1 MPQLEFIPTIPL
13 PQEIT
18 LNATANFNTLEVA
31 KIGYRVNASKVD
43 AYNEEH
49 GTSYQ
54 LLPEQYYKIKES
66 DFDTE
71 TLEIESRI
79 EFDCAAIGG
88 EGTYLLPL
96 EMHSDDYSVVQ
107 REPVYVLIQMSEL
120 KIWVTNAAD
129 LAKTSG
135 KGKIRVQMNSPMTVG
150 QPVDFVFEPEKVE
163 TYNTDTGLHS
173 RRWMPPRWSLPRLKF
188 RPAANTANSRSSSI
202 CRNWI
207 TTAPINTWF
216 R

>member
-1 MPQLEFIPTIPL
+1 M
-13 PQEIT
+13 
-18 LNATANFNTLEVA
+18 NTDRSVKVKDIVEKFQMEVLYPGA
-31 KIGYRVNASKVD
+31 
-43 AYNEEH
+43 
-49 GTSYQ
+49 
-54 LLPEQYYKIKES
+54 

-120 KIWVTNAAD
+120 KIWVTNVAD

-135 KGKIRVQMNSPMTVG
+135 
-150 QPVDFVFEPEKVE
+150 
-163 TYNTDTGLHS
+163 
-173 RRWMPPRWSLPRLKF
+173 
-188 RPAANTANSRSSSI
+188 
-202 CRNWI
+202 
-207 TTAPINTWF
+207 
-216 R
+216 

>member
-1 MPQLEFIPTIPL
+1 MMQALLRLSIVEPIVQVEMPEQMPQLEFIPTIPL

-88 EGTYLLPL
+88 EGTYLLPARNAFRRL
-96 EMHSDDYSVVQ
+96 FGRPAGAGLCLDSDVRTQ
-107 REPVYVLIQMSEL
+107 NMGNERRRPR
-120 KIWVTNAAD
+120 KN
-129 LAKTSG
+129 
-135 KGKIRVQMNSPMTVG
+135 VG
-150 QPVDFVFEPEKVE
+150 QGKNQGADE
-163 TYNTDTGLHS
+163 
-173 RRWMPPRWSLPRLKF
+173 LPDDC
-188 RPAANTANSRSSSI
+188 RPA
-202 CRNWI
+202 CRLRIRTGEGRNLQHGARDCI
-207 TTAPINTWF
+207 QDAGCRQGGRYPD
-216 R
+216 